1 MGRGRG
7 TERERSLGISN
18 YWVGGDNS
26 FIDKSQVLDQGDR
39 SHLDMETGRIG
50 VLIGRVS
57 WVQDALM

>member
-1 MGRGRG
+1 MGSGRGI
-7 TERERSLGISN
+7 ERESIGIWN
-18 YWVGGDNS
+18 YWVCGDNS
-26 FIDKSQVLDQGDR
+26 CIDKSQVLDQGDR

>member
-1 MGRGRG
+1 MC
-7 TERERSLGISN
+7 
-18 YWVGGDNS
+18 GDNS
-26 FIDKSQVLDQGDR
+26 CIDKSQVLDQGDR